1 MGERPRAKP
10 RRGGGPWRR
19 RPGQVPLVMQ
29 MEAAE
34 SGAACLC
41 MVCASHGLWVP
52 LARMRELCGVS
63 RDGSSALKMVRA
75 AEHLGFEAHGYEI
88 SADAIGELA
97 LPCIAL
103 MDAGH
108 FTVVRRA
115 RGGSVDVSDPD
126 RGSYR
131 LSLREFARRFGGV
144 ALTLEPAEGFEPG
157 GEPPS
162 IRGFVAE
169 NLKGAEGPL
178 LCIVVATAIVTFLGL
193 AAPALSQIFVDWLL
207 PGRATGWEGAF
218 VGVLVA
224 LCVVEVALTAIKAVY
239 GLKVEGKCAVV
250 QNSTFFWKL
259 FHLPIGFYDQRSLGD
274 INLRTGYSVT
284 VDHEIVERLAPL
296 GVNLAMVVV
305 YFIVML
311 CYSWVLAL
319 MGLVSLA
326 VNLIMAR
333 LIARRQAD
341 IIAVRLRDEANLAHE
356 TLMDIATIEPIKASG
371 SELSVFQRWS
381 GLQAGLGTQ
390 RVLAT
395 RTDEYL
401 GLVAK
406 VVSAVVSAAVLAA
419 GLWMVMEGSFTL
431 GMVLAF
437 QGYLSGFIA
446 PAQELAETLKG
457 FLQMQGVM
465 DRTDDVMGYEDDPLS
480 EGRELSLAPAA
491 GADGADA
498 AGADGADGSAVEPL
512 EKLRGA
518 IGLSD
523 VIFGYA
529 PLDAPVVE
537 GISLSVEPGR
547 SLAIVGESGSGKSTL
562 AGLICGLYQPWHGEV
577 AIDGRP
583 LATIPKAVRTG
594 SVAAVDQD
602 VVLFNDTIAENL
614 RLWDDTIEDYELIL
628 AARDACVHDR
638 IMARP
643 DGYASVIE
651 EDGADLSSGER
662 QRLEIARVLAM
673 DPSILVIDEALNAL
687 DPATERRV
695 MENIRKRGVTLVV
708 ISHRLSTVRGCD
720 EIVVLERGRVAERG
734 THDELLAR
742 GGAYARLV
750 AGE

>member
-1 MGERPRAKP
+1 M
-10 RRGGGPWRR
+10 
-19 RPGQVPLVMQ
+19 
-29 MEAAE
+29 
-34 SGAACLC
+34 
-41 MVCASHGLWVP
+41 
-52 LARMRELCGVS
+52 
-63 RDGSSALKMVRA
+63 
-75 AEHLGFEAHGYEI
+75 
-88 SADAIGELA
+88 
-97 LPCIAL
+97 
-103 MDAGH
+103 
-108 FTVVRRA
+108 
-115 RGGSVDVSDPD
+115 
-126 RGSYR
+126 
-131 LSLREFARRFGGV
+131 
-144 ALTLEPAEGFEPG
+144 
-157 GEPPS
+157 
-162 IRGFVAE
+162 
-169 NLKGAEGPL
+169 
-178 LCIVVATAIVTFLGL
+178 
-193 AAPALSQIFVDWLL
+193 
-207 PGRATGWEGAF
+207 
-218 VGVLVA
+218 
-224 LCVVEVALTAIKAVY
+224 
-239 GLKVEGKCAVV
+239 
-250 QNSTFFWKL
+250 
-259 FHLPIGFYDQRSLGD
+259 
-274 INLRTGYSVT
+274 
-284 VDHEIVERLAPL
+284 
-296 GVNLAMVVV
+296 
-305 YFIVML
+305 
-311 CYSWVLAL
+311 
-319 MGLVSLA
+319 
-326 VNLIMAR
+326 
-333 LIARRQAD
+333 
-341 IIAVRLRDEANLAHE
+341 
-356 TLMDIATIEPIKASG
+356 
-371 SELSVFQRWS
+371 
-381 GLQAGLGTQ
+381 
-390 RVLAT
+390 LAT

-547 SLAIVGESGSGKSTL
+547 SLAIVGESGSGKSTV